1 MNTVEDY
8 ITRAEHEE
16 FGRRMED
23 EHHRQNRR
31 IELLEEN
38 IGQLADLTLSVGKMA
53 NSMEGML
60 EEQKEQGKRLK
71 TLEEVPVKNW
81 NTVKVAILTAIGTA
95 AGTGIVAVVI
105 NYL

>member
-1 MNTVEDY
+1 MEDY

-38 IGQLADLTLSVGKMA
+38 IGQLADLTLSVGKLA

-60 EEQKEQGKRLK
+60 AEQKEQGKRLK
-71 TLEEVPVKNW
+71 TLEEAPVKNW

-95 AGTGIVAVVI
+95 IGTGIVAAVI

>member
-1 MNTVEDY
+1 MEDY

-38 IGQLADLTLSVGKMA
+38 IGQLADLTLSVGKLA

-60 EEQKEQGKRLK
+60 AEQKEQGKRLK
-71 TLEEVPVKNW
+71 TLEEVPANNW
-81 NTVKVAILTAIGTA
+81 NTVKVAILTAVGTA
-95 AGTGIVAVVI
+95 IGTGIVAAVI